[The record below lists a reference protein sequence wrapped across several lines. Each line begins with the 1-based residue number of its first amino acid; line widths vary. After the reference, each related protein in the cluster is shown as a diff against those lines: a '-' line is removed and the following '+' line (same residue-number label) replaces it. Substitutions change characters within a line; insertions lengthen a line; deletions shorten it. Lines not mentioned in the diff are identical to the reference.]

1 MLKTLSQSSTF
12 LNAYSSNTENKA
24 IYCTLPIVH
33 IIFLRRGGGL
43 VFIYSK
49 KQTLIKIYIS
59 KLNQYDVI
67 SQRLE
72 VKEHPILHLFH

>member
-1 MLKTLSQSSTF
+1 MLKNLSQSSTF

-33 IIFLRRGGGL
+33 IIFLRRGGGGL

-67 SQRLE
+67 YMPLYPNVLR
-72 VKEHPILHLFH
+72 